1 MDDPVNIQFTSGTT
15 GNPKGAC
22 LSHHNI
28 VNNGR
33 FIGHRL
39 GYDKK
44 VYQFFLYSSFAE
56 KLTNFQLFRL
66 KQFAF
71 VLHCIIHLDASLEM
85 SAQWSTEQTTFYQ
98 AITSMLKSL
107 WKPSNRKIARLFT
120 VNEENSHFHCSYVF
134 YQYFQITYYLQELQ
148 QCFST

>member
-1 MDDPVNIQFTSGTT
+1 MDFDDIFHAGTQDDHENLKSIKGKIQMDDPVNIQFTSGTT

-44 VYQFFLYSSFAE
+44 VYQFYLYDSFAE

-85 SAQWSTEQTTFYQ
+85 SAQ
-98 AITSMLKSL
+98 
-107 WKPSNRKIARLFT
+107 
-120 VNEENSHFHCSYVF
+120 
-134 YQYFQITYYLQELQ
+134 
-148 QCFST
+148 

>member
-1 MDDPVNIQFTSGTT
+1 MDFDDIFQAGTQDDYENLKLVKGKIQMDDPVNIQFTSGTT
-15 GNPKGAC
+15 GNPKGGNQKMDFPSWLILIKLSLSSSAC
-22 LSHHNI
+22 LSNHNI

-85 SAQWSTEQTTFYQ
+85 SAQ
-98 AITSMLKSL
+98 
-107 WKPSNRKIARLFT
+107 
-120 VNEENSHFHCSYVF
+120 
-134 YQYFQITYYLQELQ
+134 
-148 QCFST
+148 